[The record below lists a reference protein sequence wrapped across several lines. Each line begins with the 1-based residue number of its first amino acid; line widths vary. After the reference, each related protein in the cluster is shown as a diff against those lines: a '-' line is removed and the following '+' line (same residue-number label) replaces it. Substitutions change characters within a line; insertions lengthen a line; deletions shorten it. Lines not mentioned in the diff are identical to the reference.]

1 MTPAITVLVRDFNVI
16 EINKNLGI
24 FKKCYHYKRGDYIA
38 KNCWYRGRETQ
49 YIKLELRK
57 KDYSKI

>member
-1 MTPAITVLVRDFNVI
+1 MEKLTKFTLR
-16 EINKNLGI
+16 I
-24 FKKCYHYKRGDYIA
+24 FKKCYHYRRDDYIA